1 MICDE
6 QDVLTLV
13 EIPDNGRIGKVYSR
27 GALIIIAPGGYW
39 ASFERLLEQSME
51 MKSSTKG

>member
-1 MICDE
+1 VICDE